1 MKIRVGLTGGIASGK
16 SIIAR
21 IFESLGVPVYN
32 SDQRAKWLMV
42 HDRQVKNA
50 LIKALGNIY
59 LDDGSLDKQLLR
71 KFVFNDPGKREIIN
85 SIVHPAVNRDF
96 EYWAQRVD
104 AKYVVKESALL
115 FESGNYKVLDFTIMV
130 YSPEQIRLQRL
141 VERDNIPASQALQ
154 KIKSQ
159 MDDKQ
164 KLKLAD
170 FIIINDQFTP
180 ILPQVLN
187 LHKFFLIHAI

>member
-21 IFESLGVPVYN
+21 IFESLGIPVYN

-59 LDDGSLDKQLLR
+59 LDDGRLDKQLLR

-104 AKYVVKESALL
+104 AMYVVKESALL